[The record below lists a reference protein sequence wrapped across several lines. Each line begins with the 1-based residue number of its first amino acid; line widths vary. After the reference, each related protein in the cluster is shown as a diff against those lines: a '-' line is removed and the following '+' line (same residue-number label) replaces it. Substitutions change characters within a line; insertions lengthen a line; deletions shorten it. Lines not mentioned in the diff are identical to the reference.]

1 MMVNILCLEA
11 MRMKIIASIAL
22 FGTYCIC
29 LTNEHRSNGYEAHN
43 RK

>member
-1 MMVNILCLEA
+1 MKLKILCLET
-11 MRMKIIASIAL
+11 MTMKIIASIAL

-29 LTNEHRSNGYEAHN
+29 LTNVHRSNRYEARY